1 MINLTNQYKKIFGN
15 YWRSVD
21 QKIADLILKH
31 LDVETESAYEVG
43 FGSGHYMAFL
53 KDIGVNVSGTEIRKK
68 AYQDVVN
75 KFKNVYGDIE
85 LNNYDIMEECKFHD
99 MAYSTG
105 LIQCLKPKERE
116 VLISHIADISDKV
129 VYVVP
134 VIQKMRNIGSET
146 DVAVDGC
153 EEYETGIIAYQLSKK
168 YAYVET
174 GFWNRDEIELTDDFQ
189 WFYCDNKR
197 IKLG

>member
-1 MINLTNQYKKIFGN
+1 MINPTNRYKKIFGN

-43 FGSGHYMAFL
+43 FGSGHY
-53 KDIGVNVSGTEIRKK
+53 
-68 AYQDVVN
+68 
-75 KFKNVYGDIE
+75 
-85 LNNYDIMEECKFHD
+85 